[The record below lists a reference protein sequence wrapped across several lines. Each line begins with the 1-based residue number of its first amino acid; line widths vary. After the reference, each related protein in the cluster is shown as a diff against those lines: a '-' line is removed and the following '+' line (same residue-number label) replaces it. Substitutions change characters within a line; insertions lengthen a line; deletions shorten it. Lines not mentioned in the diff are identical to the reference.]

1 MQQSRKGDGL
11 GAAEGFSVIPVS
23 PLTWGWGWLE
33 SVLEFP
39 VAMEAR
45 IVEEVLAVRECC
57 LIEVSRGRRFCLGK
71 AAVGLSH
78 RTAQDLGFHLL
89 VC

>member
-1 MQQSRKGDGL
+1 MKGDGL
-11 GAAEGFSVIPVS
+11 GAAEGFSVIPIN

-45 IVEEVLAVRECC
+45 IVEEVLSEDDA
-57 LIEVSRGRRFCLGK
+57 
-71 AAVGLSH
+71 
-78 RTAQDLGFHLL
+78 
-89 VC
+89 